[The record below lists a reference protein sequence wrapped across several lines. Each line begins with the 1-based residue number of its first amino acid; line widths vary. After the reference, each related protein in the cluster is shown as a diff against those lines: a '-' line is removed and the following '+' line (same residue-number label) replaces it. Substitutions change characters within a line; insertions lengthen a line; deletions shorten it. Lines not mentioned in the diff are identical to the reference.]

1 MAVCLPV
8 LLTRPAESDVSLAVH
23 LPGVL
28 PAVPAVEDVLPV
40 VLPDV
45 LVAAVFSA
53 LHPVDVSPA
62 AEDVLP
68 AVLLLSAPDFSQAAV
83 DEAAVPVVFLAAA
96 WDVLLVLLQVLLPHL
111 LPLPHHLSLIHI

>member
-1 MAVCLPV
+1 MAGSQVLAGQVCGLDYPVTVCLPV
-8 LLTRPAESDVSLAVH
+8 SLTQPAVPDVLLAVH

-28 PAVPAVEDVLPV
+28 PAVPAVEDVLPA

-45 LVAAVFSA
+45 LVAAAVFSA

-68 AVLLLSAPDFSQAAV
+68 TVLLLSAPDFSQAAV
-83 DEAAVPVVFLAAA
+83 AVDEAAAPVVFLAAA
-96 WDVLLVLLQVLLPHL
+96 WDV
-111 LPLPHHLSLIHI
+111 